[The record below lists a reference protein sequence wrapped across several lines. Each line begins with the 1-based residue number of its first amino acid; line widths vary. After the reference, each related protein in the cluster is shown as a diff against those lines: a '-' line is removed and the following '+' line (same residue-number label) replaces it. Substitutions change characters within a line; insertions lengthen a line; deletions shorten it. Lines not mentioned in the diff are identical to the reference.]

1 MNKPAHGI
9 ELLRL
14 LDFAR
19 PKDYRCTVIKP
30 DGSATD
36 SPKFATSA
44 EASAWARRH
53 ADPARDVI
61 MTRRTNSCERN

>member
-1 MNKPAHGI
+1 MRKPAPDF

-14 LDFAR
+14 FDALR
-19 PKDYRCTVIKP
+19 PRDYRCTVIAP
-30 DGSATD
+30 DGSTTD

-44 EASAWARRH
+44 EASAWVA
-53 ADPARDVI
+53 ANSDATRDVV